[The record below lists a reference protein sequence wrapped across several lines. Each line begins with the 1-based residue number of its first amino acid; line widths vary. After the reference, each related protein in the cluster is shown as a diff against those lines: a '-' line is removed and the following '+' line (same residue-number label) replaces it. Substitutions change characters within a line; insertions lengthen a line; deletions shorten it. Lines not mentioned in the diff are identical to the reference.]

1 MRKIIFFI
9 VLIGGL
15 VLTGCRQTKKIAASS
30 DEGKIVAST
39 SWTAAFADIAGAEQV
54 KIHYRTSL

>member
-15 VLTGCRQTKKIAASS
+15 VLTGCRQTKKLQLVPMK
-30 DEGKIVAST
+30 EK
-39 SWTAAFADIAGAEQV
+39 
-54 KIHYRTSL
+54 